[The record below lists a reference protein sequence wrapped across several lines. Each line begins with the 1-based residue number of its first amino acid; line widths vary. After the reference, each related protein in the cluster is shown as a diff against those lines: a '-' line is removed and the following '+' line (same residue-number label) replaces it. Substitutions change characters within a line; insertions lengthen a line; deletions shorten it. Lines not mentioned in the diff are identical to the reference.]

1 MVRYGESFLPNFTRF
16 GPFPTIT
23 HRPLFTVIKRR
34 KTLLRKFQNN
44 FLFYFFQR
52 SRDCLSNKNETGPK
66 KNNWLG
72 VFQKVNIWL
81 DDNFMNNCLVGIVCD
96 RDMKDLKN
104 NLIGIRFNYNSVY
117 KSDNECFPNT
127 QKVYTMLETS
137 AFFESYRHVLDSL
150 VSLRNLD
157 DDTFPFKK
165 HLGNKSVWSLIL
177 L

>member
-1 MVRYGESFLPNFTRF
+1 MKQDQKRTIDWEFSKKLIFGSMVCFS
-16 GPFPTIT
+16 
-23 HRPLFTVIKRR
+23 
-34 KTLLRKFQNN
+34 
-44 FLFYFFQR
+44 
-52 SRDCLSNKNETGPK
+52 C
-66 KNNWLG
+66 
-72 VFQKVNIWL
+72 
-81 DDNFMNNCLVGIVCD
+81 DNFMNNCLVGIVCD

-117 KSDNECFPNT
+117 KSNNECFPNT

-165 HLGNKSVWSLIL
+165 HLGNKSV
-177 L
+177 